1 MKMQRGKAKEV
12 NNSICEGGSLKGGGV
27 TLGICEDIVEWNVR
41 GWS

>member
-1 MKMQRGKAKEV
+1 MQRGKDNEV

-27 TLGICEDIVEWNVR
+27 TVGFYEDIAVGNVK